1 LAETP
6 EPDSSRVAVVLNGL
20 GTIKYEE
27 LFVLYSHVAKLL
39 AERGLTV
46 IRPEV
51 GEHITSL
58 DMAGVSLTVVRLDEE
73 LERLW
78 LAPADAVAFRRGVQV
93 GGPAGEER
101 GEIYAPGDDPIPEA
115 QEPSRESATRILQI
129 LEDLRGQL
137 EDWEDELGRLDA
149 IAGDGDHGRGMVL
162 GIRAAVGAAQRAV
175 DGGAGARTVLVHAG
189 AAWSAEAGGTSG
201 ALWGAV
207 LTSLGGSFDDADA
220 VTDRQ
225 ILDGVI
231 AGIDAVQRLGG
242 AKVGDKTMVDAMVP
256 AREALELSEVDDS
269 ADVDAASALTIA
281 AERAAE
287 AAEETEEIGA
297 TLGRARVLG
306 DKSVG
311 TPDPGAVSFSRILAR
326 VAELLAS

>member
-1 LAETP
+1 L
-6 EPDSSRVAVVLNGL
+6 
-20 GTIKYEE
+20 
-27 LFVLYSHVAKLL
+27 
-39 AERGLTV
+39 
-46 IRPEV
+46 
-51 GEHITSL
+51 
-58 DMAGVSLTVVRLDEE
+58 
-73 LERLW
+73 
-78 LAPADAVAFRRGVQV
+78 
-93 GGPAGEER
+93 
-101 GEIYAPGDDPIPEA
+101 
-115 QEPSRESATRILQI
+115 
-129 LEDLRGQL
+129 
-137 EDWEDELGRLDA
+137 
-149 IAGDGDHGRGMVL
+149 
-162 GIRAAVGAAQRAV
+162 
-175 DGGAGARTVLVHAG
+175 HAG